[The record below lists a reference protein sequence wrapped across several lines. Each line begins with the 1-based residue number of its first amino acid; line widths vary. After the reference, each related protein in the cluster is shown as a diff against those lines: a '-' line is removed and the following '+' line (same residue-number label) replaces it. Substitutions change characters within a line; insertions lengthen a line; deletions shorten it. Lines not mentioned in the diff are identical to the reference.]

1 MVFFLPVNVN
11 GKCQVFAGLEEVQL
25 FFQQQG
31 VGAKI
36 NIFLAGHQTFHDL
49 FNLGVHQRFA
59 AGDGHHRRAAFVHCI
74 EAFFR
79 RELLL
84 QHVSR
89 ILNFSAARASQ
100 VALVEWLQHQNERI
114 LLPSLNLLFED
125 VTRYRPR
132 LGNWYRHSVP

>member
-11 GKCQVFAGLEEVQL
+11 GKRQVLAGLKEVQL

-36 NIFLAGHQTFHDL
+36 NVLLAGHQAFDDL
-49 FNLGVHQRFA
+49 FNLRVHQRFA
-59 AGDGHHRRAAFVHCI
+59 AGDGHHRRAALIHRL
-74 EAFFR
+74 EAFFG

-89 ILNFSAARASQ
+89 ILNFPAARASQ
-100 VALVEWLQHQNERI
+100 VALVERLQHQYERI
-114 LLPSLNLLFED
+114 LLPPLNLLFED

-132 LGNWYRHSVP
+132 LGNWYRHSFP